1 MLLELVHQLLVHIVF
16 FPDKIFQTCLAVLL
30 YELLSRPRFVI
41 FFTFY
46 VCFMPFCLF
55 LFYFPSHHL
64 LRVSFCFSLVVL
76 SISRRGSL
84 KRNQSVSIGVEL
96 RRKGV
101 ILSELQKS

>member
-1 MLLELVHQLLVHIVF
+1 VF
-16 FPDKIFQTCLAVLL
+16 TTTIADPAYWRWTVAKNGKETTVGKIYCRQGKTSFCLA
-30 YELLSRPRFVI
+30 
-41 FFTFY
+41 
-46 VCFMPFCLF
+46 
-55 LFYFPSHHL
+55 
-64 LRVSFCFSLVVL
+64 SLVVL